1 MYIGCVCGFIFGSNR
16 DTLAWESTSQICAA
30 QDVTLGCLHESFL
43 SILEVP
49 LGLSVCVHILHG
61 LMCFCMERDV
71 EVGFSS
77 GDINRKTPPS
87 SRLDGYREEEP
98 DSILGVPGVVRS
110 VWRFFVG
117 FIVPSQFVTE
127 PSVELLAVC
136 NVKQAATVVIA

>member
-1 MYIGCVCGFIFGSNR
+1 
-16 DTLAWESTSQICAA
+16 
-30 QDVTLGCLHESFL
+30 
-43 SILEVP
+43 
-49 LGLSVCVHILHG
+49 
-61 LMCFCMERDV
+61 MCFCMERDV

-110 VWRFFVG
+110 LWCFFVG

-127 PSVELLAVC
+127 PPVTLLAIC